1 MVAEGCW
8 ICGRRVLAWA
18 VCSRPPG
25 GCPYHSHARPARER
39 QVGSCHA
46 PSCCVE
52 VLTQHLVWLVS
63 FSLRRRFEQNQQDI
77 SFTIM
82 ALLPTLGRH
91 ILEGMDVE
99 GVTCELQSY
108 SRSAKAPSQVPPA
121 PAAPSE
127 SSLSSSVELVSQPQ
141 HPDHSGNSSFSMLQ
155 SVKEN
160 GVETPTDLST
170 SSASWVDQLSSVQLS
185 EVANGHA
192 PEPVTN
198 GTGLQMPLLGID
210 PPLSDSVI
218 STSTSSSSSVAAD
231 AVGGFSDFNVQL
243 W

>member
-1 MVAEGCW
+1 
-8 ICGRRVLAWA
+8 
-18 VCSRPPG
+18 
-25 GCPYHSHARPARER
+25 
-39 QVGSCHA
+39 
-46 PSCCVE
+46 
-52 VLTQHLVWLVS
+52 
-63 FSLRRRFEQNQQDI
+63 
-77 SFTIM
+77 M

-108 SRSAKAPSQVPPA
+108 SKSAKVSSSESQTPV
-121 PAAPSE
+121 AASE
-127 SSLSSSVELVSQPQ
+127 SSLASSVELVSQPQ
-141 HPDHSGNSSFSMLQ
+141 HPDRSENSSFSMLQ
-155 SVKEN
+155 SVQEN
-160 GVETPTDLST
+160 GVPTPTDLST
-170 SSASWVDQLSSVQLS
+170 SSASWVDQFSSMQSS

-231 AVGGFSDFNVQL
+231 AVGGSVISMSNFVNKCSQR
-243 W
+243 